1 MSAVQVGFGSGV
13 ITPSLPVVLAG
24 FGDRKGP
31 VTEVRHD
38 LLAQA
43 VVVRSGGTT
52 VCLLV
57 LDLLLLGG
65 DLAEPL
71 RRAVAVELGI
81 SPAQVMTSCTHT
93 HSGPAA
99 TAAVRRLW
107 PMPADYVDRLVA
119 GCLTAVRAAVGAVE
133 PARLSYARDGLPAGL
148 SMNRRGL
155 PYDPSFSVLD
165 VQRPDGS
172 RIGSIAGVGIHP
184 VALGVTCR
192 AVSGDWITSYR
203 AALERSSG
211 APAVLLQGALGD
223 VNPVRDPH
231 TDPDR
236 GGNWETAEILGSE
249 VADCVGGLLASAEVL
264 PDEVELLPT
273 RIVPL
278 RAGATPLTLLT
289 RRAWRRVD
297 VELQE
302 WSLGGVRLVS
312 VPGEAFH
319 ELGREIERSRDDR
332 ALLAGLAPEYHGYLP
347 VPFGTGYEEKMSY
360 GGRFVDRLRRAL
372 LEVPSGS
379 GPTDGGAAPS

>member
-1 MSAVQVGFGSGV
+1 VTVEVGFGSGV
-13 ITPSLPVVLAG
+13 ITPALPVVLAG

-52 VCLLV
+52 MCLLS
-57 LDLLLLGG
+57 LDLLMLGG
-65 DLAEPL
+65 DLAGPL
-71 RRAVAVELGI
+71 RRAVAAELGI
-81 SPAQVMTSCTHT
+81 GVGQVMTSCTHT

-99 TAAVRRLW
+99 TSAVRRLW
-107 PMPADYVDRLVA
+107 PMPPDYIDLLIE
-119 GCLTAVRAAVGAVE
+119 GCLTAVREASSVAE
-133 PARLSYARDGLPAGL
+133 PARLSYARGPLPAEL

-165 VQRPDGS
+165 VLRPDGS
-172 RIGSIAGVGIHP
+172 RVGSIAGVGIHP

-203 AALERSSG
+203 AAFERSSG

-231 TDPDR
+231 TDPDP
-236 GGNWETAEILGSE
+236 GGNWETAEVLGTE
-249 VADCVGGLLASAEVL
+249 IADCVRGLLSSCAAL
-264 PDEVELLPT
+264 PAEVELLPT
-273 RIVPL
+273 RVVPL
-278 RAGATPLTLLT
+278 RAGVTPLTVLT
-289 RRAWRRVD
+289 RKAWRRVG

-302 WSLGGVRLVS
+302 WSLGGVRFVS

-319 ELGREIERSRDDR
+319 ALGREIERSRDDR
-332 ALLAGLAPEYHGYLP
+332 AMLAGLASEYHGYLP
-347 VPFGTGYEEKMSY
+347 VPFGSGYEEKMSY
-360 GGRFVDRLRRAL
+360 GGRFVDRLRQAL
-372 LEVPSGS
+372 LEVPTSARN
-379 GPTDGGAAPS
+379 GAQP